1 MQHRT
6 VLVLVREL
14 GQVEQAPVQEQEVQE
29 LALGQVELGQEPE
42 LAQELVVQELA
53 QEPVE
58 QGLSQGVSTR
68 TTFINKV
75 RNGRMVASTNVPVL
89 MAMPTPTP
97 VQLYA

>member
-58 QGLSQGVSTR
+58 QVTKWFRDVSLESG
-68 TTFINKV
+68 FKV
-75 RNGRMVASTNVPVL
+75 IHSVK
-89 MAMPTPTP
+89 
-97 VQLYA
+97 